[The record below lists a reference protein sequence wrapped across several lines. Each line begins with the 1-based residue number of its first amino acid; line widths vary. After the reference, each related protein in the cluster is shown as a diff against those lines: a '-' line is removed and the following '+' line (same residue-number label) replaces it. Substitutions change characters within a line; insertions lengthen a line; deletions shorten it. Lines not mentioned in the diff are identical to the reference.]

1 MKKTNFFFKSP
12 FYKDWVF
19 YIFLFFLA
27 VSVSEGFSN
36 VSSSGGVR
44 TSSDDLIS
52 GTIDG
57 ILIVVFAWIPVPII
71 NALRNSKKK

>member
-19 YIFLFFLA
+19 YVFLFFLA
-27 VSVSEGFSN
+27 VSLSQGFSN
-36 VSSSGGVR
+36 VSSSGGLR

-52 GTIDG
+52 GAIDG
-57 ILIVVFAWIPVPII
+57 IMRVFFAWMPVPII
-71 NALRNSKKK
+71 NALRNLKEK